1 MIRSVGGALGAVG
14 LGVLLA
20 ACGSGPTPAAPA
32 SSASTVPG
40 FTTSTSDAAGAPPTT
55 VVVPAPAPTA
65 TYLDAVTPVVTAPN
79 LQVTLADSST
89 GTNDELDL
97 IEGTGVEV
105 DPTSGYGE
113 ALVVLVADSG
123 HVDQGGDSS
132 LIRLTGA
139 DALTVDGVRE
149 VLRADLSA
157 ATAVQTVTPD
167 RLEVTFSF
175 DPLASLVAQVA
186 QVNKTPGPLPA
197 ATTGSAVTDQVVL
210 AGGAVTEIIGA
221 DQGRSVTLSLVP
233 GAAVVPR
240 AP

>member
-65 TYLDAVTPVVTAPN
+65 
-79 LQVTLADSST
+79 LQGTLADSST

-113 ALVVLVADSG
+113 ALVNVAGVGYQD
-123 HVDQGGDSS
+123 DQGGDSS